1 MPIPEEPAE
10 EKKETPERMERTDQ
24 TVWHKYKNWLF
35 GGIIA
40 AFIAYQTNVIP
51 FNYFLIAPI
60 VTIAVYLYS
69 EAQRRGLIGAAIK
82 YRLPDVLDEAERIR
96 NLLLEY
102 KGWRLEFDSVHGAG
116 EHGARAHEPFVI
128 YYRFRKWNEE
138 TQDYTD
144 WVIVKQ
150 SVLDKNNKNCGIIDI
165 KPLKYKPVETKT
177 SSWSGAPKEL
187 GEYAPQVIYRTV
199 EKPIVRT
206 TGEEEGELSEEYEAY

>member
-1 MPIPEEPAE
+1 MVGPEEP
-10 EKKETPERMERTDQ
+10 KKEETEERVERAEQ
-24 TVWHKYKNWLF
+24 TIWNKYKNWLF
-35 GGIIA
+35 IGIIA
-40 AFIAYQTNVIP
+40 AFIAYQANIIS

-60 VTIAVYLYS
+60 ITIIVYLYS
-69 EAQRRGLIGAAIK
+69 EAQRRGLIGPAIR
-82 YRLPDVLDEAERIR
+82 YQLPEVLDEAERIR
-96 NLLLEY
+96 NLLLER

-128 YYRFRKWNEE
+128 YYRFRKWNEQ

-150 SVLDKNNKNCGIIDI
+150 SVLDRNNKNCGIIDI
-165 KPLKYKPVETKT
+165 KPLRYKPVETRT

-187 GEYAPQVIYRTV
+187 GEYAPQIIYRTV

-206 TGEEEGELSEEYEAY
+206 TGEEEEVPEEYEEGY